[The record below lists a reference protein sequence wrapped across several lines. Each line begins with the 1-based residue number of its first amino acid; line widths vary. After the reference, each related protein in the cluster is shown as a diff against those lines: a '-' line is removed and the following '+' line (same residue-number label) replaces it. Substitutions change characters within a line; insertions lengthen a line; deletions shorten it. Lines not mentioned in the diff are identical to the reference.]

1 MPSWFYNQSGV
12 VGVSD
17 MNLEKE
23 KALNQAIGRALF
35 MQAVSENL
43 EISSV
48 YELYYH
54 FENGQKNSLDDQ
66 KSHSMAEFKAE
77 LVDYD
82 YDIVEVYYTDY
93 DEAVVLLNVYH
104 GNDDTLQKNAK
115 FDGAYMFYYDGTIR
129 YPEYGDMLVLN
140 ITTPEEEIKS
150 QEWLARTEKSYTTV
164 YSTTDGESERV
175 LEKYYS
181 YSKGGD
187 TSEDVVNQNTR
198 HGLWHCFT
206 DTFMQAMSN
215 FMPKKTLI
223 SSTNRMISDF
233 QSYNKDSEYS
243 DKVQDLA
250 RMTYKTNVFC
260 EVNGLLCD
268 KGNLY
273 VDWNIVEVGM
283 PEEEGQSGG
292 KIYDYEIEGYQA
304 VVGSDYSKAKN
315 ESRRIALICAENEIA
330 KTAKFSVKGAATDF
344 TVGDEDEFYTRYC
357 DTTQISTI
365 LIMKDVQEIHV
376 EEPELKN
383 GVYSSKIK
391 AVISKSNIIP
401 IKKKRK

>member
-1 MPSWFYNQSGV
+1 
-12 VGVSD
+12 
-17 MNLEKE
+17 
-23 KALNQAIGRALF
+23 
-35 MQAVSENL
+35 
-43 EISSV
+43 
-48 YELYYH
+48 
-54 FENGQKNSLDDQ
+54 
-66 KSHSMAEFKAE
+66 
-77 LVDYD
+77 
-82 YDIVEVYYTDY
+82 
-93 DEAVVLLNVYH
+93 
-104 GNDDTLQKNAK
+104 
-115 FDGAYMFYYDGTIR
+115 
-129 YPEYGDMLVLN
+129 MLMLN

-150 QEWLARTEKSYTTV
+150 QEWLARTEKGYTTV

-181 YSKGGD
+181 YDKCGD
-187 TSEDVVNQNTR
+187 ASEDVVNQNTR

-260 EVNGLLCD
+260 EINGLLCD

-283 PEEEGQSGG
+283 PEEEGQNDG
-292 KIYDYEIEGYQA
+292 KIYNYEIEGYQA

-330 KTAKFSVKGAATDF
+330 KTAKFSAKGAVTDF
-344 TVGDEDEFYTRYC
+344 TMGDEYEFYTRYC

-365 LIMKDVQEIHV
+365 LIMNNVQEVVV
-376 EEPELKN
+376 EEPVLKN

-391 AVISKSNIIP
+391 AVISKNNIIP
-401 IKKKRK
+401 VKKKRK